1 MSSLRSVLSLAL
13 FITLLGPCLSSDV
26 SPSNDQTEDPRV
38 DIETFNLL
46 LNQADHAALHAA
58 LHDFSP
64 KKFQHGMFPEDR
76 TAVEAIH
83 REEPGVAT
91 GILKLAKR
99 QTSNATIA
107 SPNQQTTSRVL
118 PSPIGPETNSAE
130 SQITSETQAPSTPV
144 SSVPVTTSQAPET
157 TTGSPSTTNGQVVTT
172 TDVNGM
178 VVISTVGGGATT
190 LSPSGQTTLTSQA
203 PITSTMLRET
213 SLANGAQSTI
223 TSVAVV
229 GASETAETPTGDAG
243 VASTTG
249 TGQPGLQ
256 TGEATMTRGF
266 GKEMAVVFGAA
277 AGVAFLL

>member
-1 MSSLRSVLSLAL
+1 MPSLQSILSYLL

-26 SPSNDQTEDPRV
+26 SSNDGQTDDPIV
-38 DIETFNLL
+38 DIETFNML
-46 LNQADHAALHAA
+46 LNQADQVALHAA

-64 KKFQHGMFPEDR
+64 KKFKHGMFPEDR

-99 QTSNATIA
+99 QVSNATMTT
-107 SPNQQTTSRVL
+107 PNRQTTPIIM
-118 PSPIGPETNSAE
+118 PSPIGPETNSAD
-130 SQITSETQAPSTPV
+130 SQITSETQTPSTPV
-144 SSVPVTTSQAPET
+144 SSVPATTSQAPET
-157 TTGSPSTTNGQVVTT
+157 TNASPSMTTGQFVTT
-172 TDVNGM
+172 TDANGM

-190 LSPSGQTTLTSQA
+190 LSPSGQTTPTKQA
-203 PITSTMLRET
+203 PITSTMIRAT
-213 SLANGAQSTI
+213 SLPNGSQSTI
-223 TSVAVV
+223 TSLAVV
-229 GASETAETPTGDAG
+229 GASESAETPTGAAG

-256 TGEATMTRGF
+256 TGEAVMTRAF

>member
-1 MSSLRSVLSLAL
+1 MSPLRSVLSLAL
-13 FITLLGPCLSSDV
+13 LIALLGPCLSSDV
-26 SPSNDQTEDPRV
+26 SSSNDQTEDPRV

-64 KKFQHGMFPEDR
+64 KKFKHGMFPEDR

-99 QTSNATIA
+99 QISNATMT
-107 SPNQQTTSRVL
+107 SLKQQTPSPVL
-118 PSPIGPETNSAE
+118 PSPIGPETNSAD
-130 SQITSETQAPSTPV
+130 SKITLDTQTPSTPV
-144 SSVPVTTSQAPET
+144 SSVPATTTPAPET
-157 TTGSPSTTNGQVVTT
+157 TTGSPSMTSGQVVTT

-190 LSPSGQTTLTSQA
+190 LSPSGQTTPTTQA
-203 PITSTMLRET
+203 PITSTMLRAT
-213 SLANGAQSTI
+213 SLANGVQSTI
-223 TSVAVV
+223 TSLAVV
-229 GASETAETPTGDAG
+229 GAGGTAETPTGDAG

-256 TGEATMTRGF
+256 TGEAGMTRGF